1 MSFHTSIADELPKI
15 KADFSF
21 FLMAAMLFQMR
32 DVRTASGIVIVCVLH
47 ELSHLAVMAVFGEK
61 VKSIHFSG
69 AGIRITADKSGTEP
83 LLQTVLILLSGPVV
97 NIILY
102 FLLREKMPDTA
113 YLSLGAGLYNLL
125 PYSHLDGGAVLETL
139 ITGREHEYAFR
150 TALRLLR
157 IAITAVL
164 AASLYPYIMAFTEL
178 LALHISQAGGRIF
191 VILF

>member
-21 FLMAAMLFQMR
+21 FLMAAMLFLMR

-83 LLQTVLILLSGPVV
+83 LLQTVLILLSGPAV

-113 YLSLGAGLYNLL
+113 
-125 PYSHLDGGAVLETL
+125 AVLEIL

-164 AASLYPYIMAFTEL
+164 AASLYPYIMDFTEL
-178 LALHISQAGGRIF
+178 LALHISQAVERIF